1 MTETEKLTALRHK
14 LVSRR
19 RSLVESLHR
28 ASDQQLT
35 GDSLARI
42 QAGIDAVDRA
52 IDDERLAEAGVQAP
66 RRTSS
71 LSGDK

>member
-1 MTETEKLTALRHK
+1 MTETEKLSVLRQK

-28 ASDQQLT
+28 ASDRQLT

-52 IDDERLAEAGVQAP
+52 IEDERLAEAGVQAS
-66 RRTSS
+66 RRTSA

>member
-1 MTETEKLTALRHK
+1 MTESEKLTALRQK
-14 LVSRR
+14 LISKR
-19 RSLVESLHR
+19 RSLVESLHK

-52 IDDERLAEAGVQAP
+52 IEDEKRAEAAVLAP
-66 RRTSS
+66 RRTSA

>member
-1 MTETEKLTALRHK
+1 MNETEKLTALRHK

-52 IDDERLAEAGVQAP
+52 IEDERLAEVGVQAP